1 MGCTGSKQAQ
11 AQARTKGKD
20 KDVHGLKPKPYIRAQ
35 SLPITFLDYHPHPVP
50 VPDPQLEILQS
61 VTLTSSTLGS
71 LDLHPKPAS
80 DDKDKAAATAVQS
93 WSQMIDQHCKWA
105 PLTPTKTPPNE
116 PEVINVWEL
125 MAGLEDASSVPQPGI
140 DRSFSFDDSRDAIA
154 KGRSQSPIR
163 RLHLDPDM
171 IYAYLTKREI
181 IPKFT
186 GLVRER
192 VNSFQ
197 ERINARKAK
206 PGPPAGEK
214 RLVLYL
220 TSLRGVRRTYED
232 CWDTKVILQTYGV
245 VLDERDVAMHGGYKE
260 ELKEVLG
267 QRFTG
272 KLPQVFADGR
282 HLGGA
287 EEVKRMHEDGELGK
301 VLGRCESVPVKKG
314 KPEQEPC
321 SGCGGMKFVPCET
334 CSGSCKVFVS
344 EDGEKE
350 CGGGGGFVRCKDC
363 NENGLIRCPLCC

>member
-1 MGCTGSKQAQ
+1 MGCTGSKQA
-11 AQARTKGKD
+11 RT
-20 KDVHGLKPKPYIRAQ
+20 KDVHGLKPYIRTQ
-35 SLPITFLDYHPHPVP
+35 SLPITFLDYQ
-50 VPDPQLEILQS
+50 PDPDILQS

-71 LDLHPKPAS
+71 LDLDPKPVSVSSS
-80 DDKDKAAATAVQS
+80 DEEMMKNLNDKAAGAVQS
-93 WSQMIDQHCKWA
+93 WSEMIEKHCKWA

-125 MAGLEDASSVPQPGI
+125 MAGLEDASPVCKPGV
-140 DRSFSFDDSRDAIA
+140 DRSFSFDDSRDA
-154 KGRSQSPIR
+154 KGRSQSAIGK
-163 RLHLDPDM
+163 LDPEM
-171 IYAYLTKREI
+171 IYAYLSKRE

-192 VNSFQ
+192 VSSFQ

-206 PGPPAGEK
+206 PGPPGGEK
-214 RLVLYL
+214 RVVLYL

-245 VLDERDVAMHGGYKE
+245 VMDERDVAMHGGYKE

-267 QRFTG
+267 ERFTG

-287 EEVKRMHEDGELGK
+287 EEVKKMHEGGELGK

-314 KPEQEPC
+314 KSEREPC
-321 SGCGGMKFVPCET
+321 SGCGGMRFVPCET
-334 CSGSCKVFVS
+334 CSGSCKVFVP
-344 EDGEKE
+344 EDGEE
-350 CGGGGGFVRCKDC
+350 EYGGGGGFVRCKDC

>member
-11 AQARTKGKD
+11 ARSKGKD
-20 KDVHGLKPKPYIRAQ
+20 KDKDGHGLKPYIRTQ
-35 SLPITFLDYHPHPVP
+35 SLPITFLDYHP
-50 VPDPQLEILQS
+50 VPDPQILQS

-71 LDLHPKPAS
+71 LDLHPKPTH
-80 DDKDKAAATAVQS
+80 DIAAQS
-93 WSQMIDQHCKWA
+93 WSQMIDKHCKWA

-125 MAGLEDASSVPQPGI
+125 MAGLEDASPVPPPAI

-154 KGRSQSPIR
+154 KGTSQSPIR
-163 RLHLDPDM
+163 KLHLDPEI
-171 IYAYLTKREI
+171 IYSYLSKREI

-206 PGPPAGEK
+206 PGPPGGDK
-214 RLVLYL
+214 RVVLYL

-267 QRFTG
+267 ERFTG

-287 EEVKRMHEDGELGK
+287 EEVKRMHEEGELGK

-350 CGGGGGFVRCKDC
+350 YGGGGFVRCKDC